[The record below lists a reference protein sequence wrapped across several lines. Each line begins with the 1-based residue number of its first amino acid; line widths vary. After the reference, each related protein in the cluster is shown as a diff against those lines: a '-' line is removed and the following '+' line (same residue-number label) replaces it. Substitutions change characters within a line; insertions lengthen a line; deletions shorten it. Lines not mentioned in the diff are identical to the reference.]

1 MLKGKPIFQCLLDE
15 ICLTYSPPSIDSN
28 EFWTVTI
35 VESFQLFYL
44 MFSSDNCT
52 HNYFNLPQR

>member
-28 EFWTVTI
+28 EFWTITI
-35 VESFQLFYL
+35 VESFQLIDLY
-44 MFSSDNCT
+44 
-52 HNYFNLPQR
+52 